1 MFIKSL
7 QICTDECTI
16 RDIQFHKGLN
26 LIVDE
31 TNTEST
37 KTGNGVGKTTVLR
50 LIDFCL
56 GGKGVEIYSDPANHK
71 DIIKNVRDFLQE
83 KKVVIKL
90 LLFTNDGQEIVIKR
104 NFLKRQNALREINGE
119 NYKTDALFVEA
130 LEKYTLGLNIAKPS
144 YRQIISHNFR
154 YTNQNVSNVLKT
166 LTMGKDIEYESLYL
180 FLFGCYN
187 DNGAERKKIKEEI
200 GAEEKF
206 KKRLEA
212 DGADQNAYKAILG
225 VVNNDINL
233 LEAKKENL
241 NINQNLARDLDLLN
255 EIKYEVNK
263 LTSEIS
269 LLKLRENILLQTLEE
284 LEGEYSNI
292 DIKELESLYKQA
304 KALVPDLHKTF
315 EELVCYHNQMVANK
329 GKFANSALKQ
339 LRENLAKKGSQL
351 SNLLSKEQQLSE
363 VVTQSDTYDD
373 LEYLINEI
381 NQKYQRKGE
390 LESKIEQIEAIVK
403 KIARLK
409 LKEKEISN
417 DMYTDEFRKKLQ
429 DKLDVFNQYF
439 SQVSRK
445 LYNEEY
451 FVKFDFD
458 EKRKIYTFS
467 SLNANL
473 SSGKK
478 MGEISC
484 FDIAYTKFADSQE
497 IPCLHFLLNDKKE
510 LMSDNQLVDIAEE
523 VEECGIQFVAS
534 ILRDKLP
541 AQLNDEKY
549 FVLKLSQQ
557 EKLFK
562 IEENI

>member
-315 EELVCYHNQMVANK
+315 EELVGYHNQMVANK

-451 FVKFDFD
+451 LVKFDFD

-541 AQLNDEKY
+541 VQLNDEKY

>member
-71 DIIKNVRDFLQE
+71 DIIKSVRDFLQE

-212 DGADQNAYKAILG
+212 DGADQNA
-225 VVNNDINL
+225 
-233 LEAKKENL
+233 
-241 NINQNLARDLDLLN
+241 
-255 EIKYEVNK
+255 
-263 LTSEIS
+263 
-269 LLKLRENILLQTLEE
+269 
-284 LEGEYSNI
+284 
-292 DIKELESLYKQA
+292 
-304 KALVPDLHKTF
+304 
-315 EELVCYHNQMVANK
+315 
-329 GKFANSALKQ
+329 
-339 LRENLAKKGSQL
+339 
-351 SNLLSKEQQLSE
+351 
-363 VVTQSDTYDD
+363 
-373 LEYLINEI
+373 
-381 NQKYQRKGE
+381 RK
-390 LESKIEQIEAIVK
+390 
-403 KIARLK
+403 
-409 LKEKEISN
+409 
-417 DMYTDEFRKKLQ
+417 
-429 DKLDVFNQYF
+429 
-439 SQVSRK
+439 SR
-445 LYNEEY
+445 
-451 FVKFDFD
+451 
-458 EKRKIYTFS
+458 YTFLFNIFFS
-467 SLNANL
+467 NNSLSL
-473 SSGKK
+473 
-478 MGEISC
+478 C
-484 FDIAYTKFADSQE
+484 
-497 IPCLHFLLNDKKE
+497 
-510 LMSDNQLVDIAEE
+510 
-523 VEECGIQFVAS
+523 
-534 ILRDKLP
+534 
-541 AQLNDEKY
+541 
-549 FVLKLSQQ
+549 
-557 EKLFK
+557 
-562 IEENI
+562 

>member
-31 TNTEST
+31 TNIEST

-166 LTMGKDIEYESLYL
+166 LTMGKDIEYETLYL

-225 VVNNDINL
+225 VVNNDIKL
-233 LEAKKENL
+233 LEAKKETL

-269 LLKLRENILLQTLEE
+269 LLKLRESILLQTLEE

-304 KALVPDLHKTF
+304 KVLVPDLHKTF
-315 EELVCYHNQMVANK
+315 EELVGYHNQMVANK

-339 LRENLAKKGSQL
+339 LRENLAKKGSKL

-381 NQKYQRKGE
+381 NLKYQRKGE

-429 DKLDVFNQYF
+429 DKLDIFNQYF

-451 FVKFDFD
+451 LVKFDFD

-562 IEENI
+562 IE

>member
-1 MFIKSL
+1 M
-7 QICTDECTI
+7 
-16 RDIQFHKGLN
+16 KGLCVSKGSVRGKAI
-26 LIVDE
+26 IVD
-31 TNTEST
+31 SVFAT
-37 KTGNGVGKTTVLR
+37 KTIAPGTILIMKTLDRKLLVSLSKNVVGVIAESGNIGSHGAGILRSLKIPCVLR
-50 LIDFCL
+50 I
-56 GGKGVEIYSDPANHK
+56 K
-71 DIIKNVRDFLQE
+71 DAVSII
-83 KKVVIKL
+83 
-90 LLFTNDGQEIVIKR
+90 NDGQEIVIKR

-315 EELVCYHNQMVANK
+315 EELVGYHNQMVANK

-351 SNLLSKEQQLSE
+351 SILLSKEQQLSE

-451 FVKFDFD
+451 LVKFDFD

>member
-315 EELVCYHNQMVANK
+315 EELVGYHNQMVANK

-429 DKLDVFNQYF
+429 DKLDVFKQYF

-451 FVKFDFD
+451 LVKFDFD

-562 IEENI
+562 LEENI

>member
-255 EIKYEVNK
+255 EIKYAVNK

-315 EELVCYHNQMVANK
+315 EELVGYHNQMVANK

-451 FVKFDFD
+451 LVKFDFD

>member
-1 MFIKSL
+1 M
-7 QICTDECTI
+7 
-16 RDIQFHKGLN
+16 
-26 LIVDE
+26 
-31 TNTEST
+31 
-37 KTGNGVGKTTVLR
+37 
-50 LIDFCL
+50 
-56 GGKGVEIYSDPANHK
+56 
-71 DIIKNVRDFLQE
+71 
-83 KKVVIKL
+83 
-90 LLFTNDGQEIVIKR
+90 LFTNDGQEIVIKR

-315 EELVCYHNQMVANK
+315 EELVGYHNQMVANK

-451 FVKFDFD
+451 LVKFDFD

>member
-315 EELVCYHNQMVANK
+315 EELVGYHNQMVANK

-409 LKEKEISN
+409 LEEKEISN

-451 FVKFDFD
+451 LVKFDFD

>member
-315 EELVCYHNQMVANK
+315 EELVGYHNQMVATK

-451 FVKFDFD
+451 LVKFDFD

>member
-292 DIKELESLYKQA
+292 DFKELESLYKQA

-315 EELVCYHNQMVANK
+315 EELVGYHNQMVANK

-451 FVKFDFD
+451 LVKFDFD

>member
-31 TNTEST
+31 TNIEST

-166 LTMGKDIEYESLYL
+166 LTMGKDIEYETLYL

-212 DGADQNAYKAILG
+212 DGADQNAYKAILC
-225 VVNNDINL
+225 VVNNDIKL
-233 LEAKKENL
+233 LEAKKETL

-269 LLKLRENILLQTLEE
+269 LLKLRESILLQTLEE

-315 EELVCYHNQMVANK
+315 EELVGYHNQMVANK

-339 LRENLAKKGSQL
+339 LRENLAKKGSKL

-381 NQKYQRKGE
+381 NLKYQRKGE

-429 DKLDVFNQYF
+429 DKLDIFNQYF

-451 FVKFDFD
+451 LVKFDFD

-541 AQLNDEKY
+541 VQLNDEKY

-562 IEENI
+562 IE